1 MQSDENPSDFLS
13 PPDLFDE
20 LADDQFRFWTCVR
33 ARPRWEKKLT
43 RWLRGKSI
51 PHFMPVFLKTTVSHR
66 KRRTSTLPLF
76 PGYVFVAADVSKSD
90 LSQSSCVVRILKPR
104 SDTEAVVLDRQL
116 HSVWLA
122 VQSGEAM
129 TALTTLAVGQHIE
142 ITEGSMRGLS
152 GTYMRTGR
160 GGSLVLSVDML
171 GGAVAVEMP
180 PDCKFLI
187 SD

>member
-1 MQSDENPSDFLS
+1 MLSDENPSDFLS

-33 ARPRWEKKLT
+33 SRPRWEKKLT

-66 KRRTSTLPLF
+66 KRRTSALPLF
-76 PGYVFVAADVSKSD
+76 PGYVFVAADVSKND
-90 LSQSSCVVRILKPR
+90 LSKSSSVVRILKPG
-104 SDTEAVVLDRQL
+104 SDKEAIILDQQL

-122 VQSGEAM
+122 VQSGEALS
-129 TALTTLAVGQHIE
+129 ALTELVEGKHIE

-152 GTYMRTGR
+152 GTYIRTGR
-160 GGSLVLSVDML
+160 GGSLILSVDML
-171 GGAVAVEMP
+171 GGAVAMEMP